1 VQYGFEDYVLDPE
14 RRELT
19 RGSGAIAVGPQVFDL
34 LLYLVQNRKHVV
46 SKDELLDVVWGGR
59 IVSESTLTSHINAA
73 RKAIGDSGQGQ
84 RLIRTVARKGFR
96 FVGEVREGQPSVGF
110 RSQKAEL
117 ARSDEVSSHALA
129 LPDIPSIAVLP
140 FMNLSGDPEQEYFAD
155 GVVDDII
162 SALSRIRWLFV
173 VARNSSFTYEGRAV
187 DVKQVGRELGVRYVL
202 EGSVRKTAN
211 RVRITG
217 QLIDATT
224 GGHLWADRFEGT
236 LSDIFDLQDQ
246 LTENVVGAIAPQLER
261 AEIERAKQKPTRS
274 LDARDYYLRGM
285 ANLHRGT
292 RDSTDEALAQF
303 YRALQIDPDFASAY
317 AMAAWCHLWR
327 KANGWMT
334 DRPNEIAEGT
344 RLARRAVELGR
355 DDAVAL
361 TRSGSVLGHFAG
373 DVDGGIALIDKAL
386 VLNPNLASAWFLG
399 GFLKVWRGEPDAAIE
414 HFARAMRLSPL
425 DPEIYRMQAGTAL
438 AHLFAGRFDTASSW
452 AEKASRD
459 LPSFLIPASIIAASH
474 ALAGRMDG
482 ARRAMNH
489 LRQLDSALRISNL
502 TDWLPIRRPEDL
514 ATFADG
520 LRRAGLPE

>member
-1 VQYGFEDYVLDPE
+1 
-14 RRELT
+14 
-19 RGSGAIAVGPQVFDL
+19 
-34 LLYLVQNRKHVV
+34 
-46 SKDELLDVVWGGR
+46 
-59 IVSESTLTSHINAA
+59 
-73 RKAIGDSGQGQ
+73 
-84 RLIRTVARKGFR
+84 
-96 FVGEVREGQPSVGF
+96 
-110 RSQKAEL
+110 
-117 ARSDEVSSHALA
+117 
-129 LPDIPSIAVLP
+129 
-140 FMNLSGDPEQEYFAD
+140 MNLSGDTEQEYFAD

-373 DVDGGIALIDKAL
+373 DVNGGIALIDKAL

-459 LPSFLIPASIIAASH
+459 LPSFLIPASPPRPPAS
-474 ALAGRMDG
+474 
-482 ARRAMNH
+482 
-489 LRQLDSALRISNL
+489 
-502 TDWLPIRRPEDL
+502 
-514 ATFADG
+514 
-520 LRRAGLPE
+520 